1 MYFVLYRMYF
11 DKNTVSKHKN
21 ASIKIIKCFILRFV
35 ICILYNKWMM
45 IIQNT
50 QTVGLRKDN
59 SILRTHNQVPE

>member
-1 MYFVLYRMYF
+1 MLL
-11 DKNTVSKHKN
+11 
-21 ASIKIIKCFILRFV
+21 CFFFIFLHIYLQLRFA
-35 ICILYNKWMM
+35 ICILYNKWTM